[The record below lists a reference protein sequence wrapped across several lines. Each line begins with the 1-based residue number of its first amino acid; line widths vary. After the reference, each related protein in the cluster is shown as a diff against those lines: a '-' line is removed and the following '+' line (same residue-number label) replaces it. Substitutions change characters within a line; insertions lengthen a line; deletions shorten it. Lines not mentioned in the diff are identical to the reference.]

1 MEKTRMVEA
10 MVDEGRYAVVTGGGT
25 GIGLAISTLLARQGS
40 RVLAVGLDRVDEEL
54 PDGVEFVRCDVADAG
69 DLAGALSRASSV
81 EALVTCAAVLRP
93 REVEWRPADFSRV
106 LDVNVT
112 AVLAIGELLR
122 ERLAA
127 AGGSIVNFASMWTY
141 FGSANAPAY
150 AASKGAIASLT
161 RAQAVAYAED
171 GIRVNAV
178 APGWITT
185 PMSQRA
191 RDDAERHR
199 RITERIPLGRWGEG
213 SEVAGA
219 VGFLLSP
226 AASYVT
232 GSILNVDGGY
242 SIA

>member
-1 MEKTRMVEA
+1 MGI
-10 MVDEGRYAVVTGGGT
+10 GRYAVVTGGGT
-25 GIGLAISTLLARQGS
+25 GIGLAIATLLAQQGS
-40 RVLAVGLDRVDEEL
+40 RVLSLGLDRVDEL
-54 PDGVEFVRCDVADAG
+54 PAGIDYVRCDISDGSAVRA
-69 DLAGALSRASSV
+69 ALSDVSEV
-81 EALVTCAAVLRP
+81 TALVTCAAVLRS
-93 REVEWRPADFSRV
+93 REAEWRPDDFSAV

-112 AVLAIGELLR
+112 AVLMIGELLR
-122 ERLAA
+122 TRLSI

-161 RAQAVAYAED
+161 RAQAVAYAAD

-191 RDDAERHR
+191 RDDADRTR
-199 RITERIPLGRWGEG
+199 RISERIPLGRWGEG
-213 SEVAGA
+213 SEVASA

>member
-127 AGGSIVNFASMWTY
+127 A
-141 FGSANAPAY
+141 
-150 AASKGAIASLT
+150 IASLT